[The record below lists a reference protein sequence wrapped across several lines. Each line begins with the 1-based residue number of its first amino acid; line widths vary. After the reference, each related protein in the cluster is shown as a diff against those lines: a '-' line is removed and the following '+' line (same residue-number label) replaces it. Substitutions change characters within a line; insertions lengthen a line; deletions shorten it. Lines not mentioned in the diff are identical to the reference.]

1 MKWYKIIG
9 IIRPSLLIFLFFLL
23 LSYRSRD
30 VKWLPDF
37 YMMIAGTALS
47 IVIVFTIIEV
57 WSHIERTKRWEK
69 VKQVMFLRIFLVF
82 VDLYFMIDNYRALI
96 ESIVTDKRPQWTF
109 KNVDLS
115 TYIIRMFL
123 KFSYNRKMML
133 INLKS
138 DNIAGHMR
146 DLANEIKITIQKV
159 KSAPEATQGDKY
171 KKLSLLM
178 SEPNTIQ
185 TEEIV
190 YLIEKYKELILKV
203 IELADDE
210 ELGLKVQN
218 LERICDNLISSL
230 IWQKRSKS
238 AYFNA
243 LITLND
249 FSLFLRAAADL
260 FELIQEKNKTKKNW
274 KEEFILDLKYWWLP
288 PECWE

>member
-159 KSAPEATQGDKY
+159 KNAPEATQGDKY

-185 TEEIV
+185 TEEII

-230 IWQKRSKS
+230 IWQTRSKS

-260 FELIQEKNKTKKNW
+260 FELIQEKNKTEKNW